1 LGTRHLVI
9 VFFGFFL
16 SSTALAS
23 PPINIKLQ
31 LSENDVLF
39 SKDKRLS
46 LSIIITDSKGQPFD
60 GQPPALAASSGR
72 LVDLKTS
79 GQGRYTASYVMPQ
92 RRHPQ
97 AVILAAKVPDSP
109 PAWTVLYLRA
119 KTTLPVNTNKSN
131 VMVTLTLGGQSYGP
145 VRTDSSGQ
153 VSIPVEVHPS
163 QTEARAVA
171 VDEFGN
177 RTIRKVEIPIPR
189 VSLLVGFAE
198 REVLIADGHDATDI
212 YIIQVHSNG
221 SPAQD
226 VAFLVHRPQ
235 GSVSK
240 ASRIRPGLYKI
251 KYTSPAGLKKKQ
263 TKLTVADKR
272 NPKTSRQVFKFSLS
286 AGQPD
291 RLMVW
296 TKPDTLFADGKST
309 SQITI
314 KVVDRAGNSLDMH
327 VPKISC
333 ALGKLGPLSA
343 QGKGTF
349 KAEYLAPVFD
359 TGQAECLAS
368 VSRAKLPLEKKFSLQ
383 LITPIPATM
392 DVESDS
398 YNLVADGNNSATI
411 SILVKDKHA
420 NGLQGVDVQA
430 YTTIGTLS
438 RVLDDG
444 GGRYHVIFTSPRGKR
459 SSKVRIALT
468 AGRGSRPPEGFVV
481 LTLEPPPLPLKPVPW
496 VTVGAWAGV
505 MSNFSRMTYASF
517 TLDSTFKLP
526 FGSDMLYLGLES
538 GYRFGTQDT
547 QSLIE
552 GIDVTT
558 ELETFPLHLSF
569 FVKLFP
575 RSRFSLLFGVGGGAE
590 FVQWSVT
597 PSLGARERNHTTLFG
612 GLAFI
617 GGELRLGPGALFF
630 SLRYMYAYLID
641 RATVEQASG
650 TSSSL
655 LKGNIGG
662 LDVGFGYRLFLW

>member
-1 LGTRHLVI
+1 L
-9 VFFGFFL
+9 GFFL

-23 PPINIKLQ
+23 PPVNIKLQ
-31 LSENDVLF
+31 LSERDVLV

-46 LSIIITDSKGQPFD
+46 LSIIVTDSKGLPFES
-60 GQPPALAASSGR
+60 QPPALTASSGR
-72 LVDLKTS
+72 LVDLHAS
-79 GQGRYTASYVMPQ
+79 GKGRYKATYVMPQ
-92 RRHPQ
+92 RLHPQ
-97 AVILAAKVPDSP
+97 AVILAAKIPNSP

-131 VMVTLTLGGQSYGP
+131 VMVTLTLGGKSYGP
-145 VRTDSSGQ
+145 VRTDNSGR

-177 RTIRKVEIPIPR
+177 RTTRKVKIPIPR

-198 REVLIADGHDATDI
+198 REELIADGQDGTEI
-212 YIIQVHSNG
+212 YIIQVHSDG

-226 VAFLVHRPQ
+226 VSFLVRRSQ

-240 ASRIRPGLYKI
+240 AVRIRPGLYRI
-251 KYTSPAGLKKKQ
+251 KYTAPAGLKKK
-263 TKLTVADKR
+263 KISLTIADKR
-272 NPKTSRQVFKFSLS
+272 SPKTSRQVFNFNLS

-291 RLMVW
+291 RLLVW
-296 TKPDTLFADGKST
+296 AKPDTLSADGKSK
-309 SQITI
+309 SLLTI
-314 KVVDRAGNSLDMH
+314 KVVDRAGNPLDIY

-333 ALGKLGPLSA
+333 SLGTLGPLTG
-343 QGKGTF
+343 QGKGIF
-349 KAEYLAPVFD
+349 KAEYTAPVFD

-368 VSRAKLPLEKKFSLQ
+368 ISREKIPLENKFSLK
-383 LITPIPATM
+383 LTTPVPATM
-392 DVESDS
+392 DIETDTFS
-398 YNLVADGNNSATI
+398 LVTDGNSSATI
-411 SILVKDKHA
+411 SILVKDKYA

-430 YTTIGTLS
+430 HTTIGTLS
-438 RVLDDG
+438 RILDDG
-444 GGRYHVIFTSPRGKR
+444 GGRYHLIFTSPRGKR
-459 SSKVRIALT
+459 SSKVRISLK
-468 AGRGSRPPEGFVV
+468 AGRDAQPPDGFVIIS
-481 LTLEPPPLPLKPVPW
+481 LEPPPLPVQPVPW

-505 MSNFSRMTYASF
+505 MSNFGRINYASF

-526 FGSDMLYLGLES
+526 FGSDMLYLGLEG
-538 GYRFGTQDT
+538 GYRFGFQDKQT
-547 QSLIE
+547 LIE

-558 ELETFPLHLSF
+558 ELESIPLHLSF

-597 PSLGARERNHTTLFG
+597 PTLGTRERNHTTLFG

-641 RATVEQASG
+641 RSAVEQGSS
-650 TSSSL
+650 TSNSL